1 MSRYLGPRLRIIRR
15 LGILPGFTTKITKR
29 NFTPGQHGPSKA
41 NKKITTSDYSLRLQ
55 EKQKLRFNYGI
66 SEKQLY
72 GYIKKARKIKGATG
86 TILLQLLEM
95 RLENIIYRL
104 GLAPTIS
111 SARQF
116 VNHGHVQVNLKNI
129 NIPSFQCKP
138 NDLIQVKKKSSSINL
153 AKNNLVIAN
162 FINLPNHLIFNKEE
176 LKAKINFIVLR
187 NDVNININEL
197 LVVEFYSRK

>member
-86 TILLQLLEM
+86 TILLLILL
-95 RLENIIYRL
+95 L
-104 GLAPTIS
+104 
-111 SARQF
+111 
-116 VNHGHVQVNLKNI
+116 
-129 NIPSFQCKP
+129 
-138 NDLIQVKKKSSSINL
+138 
-153 AKNNLVIAN
+153 
-162 FINLPNHLIFNKEE
+162 
-176 LKAKINFIVLR
+176 
-187 NDVNININEL
+187 
-197 LVVEFYSRK
+197 

>member
-1 MSRYLGPRLRIIRR
+1 MSRYLGPKLRIIRR
-15 LGILPGFTTKITKR
+15 LGILPGFTTKTTER

-41 NKKITTSDYSLRLQ
+41 NKKVTTSDYSLRLQ

-72 GYIKKARKIKGATG
+72 NYIKKARKIKGATG

-95 RLENIIYRL
+95 RLENIVYRL

-116 VNHGHVQVNLKNI
+116 VNHGHIQVNNKNV

-138 NDLIQVKKKSSSINL
+138 NDLIEVKQKLSAINFVKKNL
-153 AKNNLVIAN
+153 TLPNSAE
-162 FINLPNHLIFNKEE
+162 LPNHLLFDKEK
-176 LKAKINFIVLR
+176 LKGKINSIILR
-187 NDVNININEL
+187 KDVNIKINEL
-197 LVVEFYSRK
+197 LIVEFYSRK

>member
-116 VNHGHVQVNLKNI
+116 VNHGHVQVNSLNI

-138 NDLIQVKKKSSSINL
+138 NDFITVKNKLSSVNL
-153 AKNNLVIAN
+153 AKNNLILTN
-162 FINLPNHLIFNKEE
+162 YTNLPSHILFNKEE
-176 LKAKINFIVLR
+176 LNAKINFIILR
-187 NDVNININEL
+187 DEINININEL

>member
-15 LGILPGFTTKITKR
+15 LGILPGFTRKITKR

-116 VNHGHVQVNLKNI
+116 VNHGHVQVNLKNV

-138 NDLIQVKKKSSSINL
+138 NDLIQVKNKLSAINL
-153 AKNNLVIAN
+153 AKNNLNIKN
-162 FINLPNHLIFNKEE
+162 FINLPSHILFNQDE
-176 LKAKINFIVLR
+176 LKAKINFIILR
-187 NDVNININEL
+187 NEVNININEL

>member
-15 LGILPGFTTKITKR
+15 LGILPGFTRKITKR

-41 NKKITTSDYSLRLQ
+41 NKKITTSDYSLRFQ

-116 VNHGHVQVNLKNI
+116 VNHGHVQVNLKNV

-138 NDLIQVKKKSSSINL
+138 NDLIQVKNKLSAINL
-153 AKNNLVIAN
+153 AKNNLNIKN
-162 FINLPNHLIFNKEE
+162 FINLPSHILFNQDE
-176 LKAKINFIVLR
+176 LKAKINFIILR
-187 NDVNININEL
+187 NEVNININEL

>member
-1 MSRYLGPRLRIIRR
+1 MSRYLGPKLRIIRR
-15 LGILPGFTTKITKR
+15 LGILPGFTTKTTER
-29 NFTPGQHGPSKA
+29 NFTPGQHGPSKS
-41 NKKITTSDYSLRLQ
+41 NKKVTTSDYSLRLQ

-72 GYIKKARKIKGATG
+72 NYIKKARKIKGATG

-95 RLENIIYRL
+95 RLENIVYRL

-116 VNHGHVQVNLKNI
+116 VNHGHIQVNNKNV

-138 NDLIQVKKKSSSINL
+138 NDIIEVKQKLSAINFVKKNL
-153 AKNNLVIAN
+153 TLPNSTE
-162 FINLPNHLIFNKEE
+162 LPNHLLFDKEK
-176 LKAKINFIVLR
+176 LKGKINSIILR
-187 NDVNININEL
+187 KDVNIKINEL
-197 LVVEFYSRK
+197 LIVEFYSRK

>member
-116 VNHGHVQVNLKNI
+116 VNHGHVQVNSLNI

-138 NDLIQVKKKSSSINL
+138 NDLIVVKNKLSSVNL
-153 AKNNLVIAN
+153 AKNNLILTN
-162 FINLPNHLIFNKEE
+162 YTNLPSHILFNKEE
-176 LKAKINFIVLR
+176 LNAKINFIILR
-187 NDVNININEL
+187 DEINININEL

>member
-116 VNHGHVQVNLKNI
+116 VNHGHVQVNLKNV

-138 NDLIQVKKKSSSINL
+138 NDLIQVKNKLSAINL
-153 AKNNLVIAN
+153 AKNNLNIKN
-162 FINLPNHLIFNKEE
+162 FTNLPSHILFNQDE
-176 LKAKINFIVLR
+176 LKAKINFIILR
-187 NDVNININEL
+187 NEVNININEL